1 MSEPIA
7 ERADEPRHRAHH
19 PVRTTLRGKGYFR
32 RLGPGIITG
41 AADDDPSGIGTY
53 SQVGAATGNRL
64 LWSAPVLLP
73 LAFAVQEACARLS
86 LVTGQ
91 GLAGIIKRRM
101 PRPVLYLCLALV
113 VIANTVNVAADLGS
127 MAAALQLL
135 VPVPQLIGVIG
146 FATVIVVAELFVP
159 YHRYAKLL
167 RWLCISLLAYIAV
180 MFVADVQWDQVVR
193 DLLVPGFTW
202 TKLDIAM
209 LIALAGTTI
218 SPYLFF
224 WQSAEEVEE
233 RHRIKNYRV
242 STGHIR
248 AMRVDVFVGMLTGVI
263 VMASIMITAAAT
275 LHENGIT
282 DIQTAEQAAAALRPI
297 AGDYAGVLFLVG
309 IVGVGLLSVPVL
321 AGASAYAIAETFG
334 WRESLE
340 KRPSQARAFYAVL
353 FISILIGLSL
363 NLIGLNPMSF
373 LFIAAVTNGLA
384 APILMGVVWWLANDT
399 ELLGKWRSPLWSRIL
414 LGIATLAMALLPLL
428 WVLAP

>member
-1 MSEPIA
+1 MSASNSKPRRQHSP
-7 ERADEPRHRAHH
+7 ERAQ
-19 PVRTTLRGKGYFR
+19 LRGKGYFR
-32 RLGPGIITG
+32 RLGPGIVTG

-86 LVTGQ
+86 LVTGM
-91 GLAGIIKRRM
+91 GLAGIIKQRL

-135 VPVPQLIGVIG
+135 VPVPQLAGVIG
-146 FATVIVVAELFVP
+146 FAVVIVIAEMFVP
-159 YHRYAKLL
+159 YHQYAKVL
-167 RWLCISLLAYIAV
+167 RWLCLSLLAYVAV
-180 MFVADVQWDQVVR
+180 MFVAEVQWNQVLQDFV
-193 DLLVPGFTW
+193 VPGFSW
-202 TKLDIAM
+202 SRGKIGF

-233 RHRIKNYRV
+233 RHRTRNYRV
-242 STGHIR
+242 TSAHIR
-248 AMRVDVFVGMLTGVI
+248 AMRVDVLAGMLTGVI

-282 DIQTAEQAAAALRPI
+282 DIQTAEQAAAALEPI
-297 AGDYAGVLFLVG
+297 AGEYAGALFLLG
-309 IVGVGLLSVPVL
+309 IVGTGLLSVPVL
-321 AGASAYAIAETFG
+321 AGASAYAMAETFG

-353 FISILIGLSL
+353 VVSILVGLLL
-363 NLIGLNPMSF
+363 NLVGLNPMSF
-373 LFIAAVTNGLA
+373 LFIAAITNGLA
-384 APILMGVVWWLANDT
+384 APILMAVVWWLANDRN
-399 ELLGKWRSPLWSRIL
+399 LLGPWKSPLWSRVL
-414 LGIATLAMALLPLL
+414 LGAATMVMAVLPLL
-428 WVLAP
+428 WLLAPA